1 MNTVKKDY
9 GLVVIGGGL
18 SGICCAVAAAR
29 RGVKTALLQDRSVLG
44 GNASGE
50 VRMHVCGADRH
61 GYVPNAR
68 ETGIIEELLL
78 TNRYYNPQHSFSV
91 QDTVFYDFVKK
102 EKNLDLYLNTR
113 AISCR
118 AENSRII
125 SVSAYQ
131 TSSETQF
138 EFYAP
143 FFADNS
149 GDGTIAAQSGAKY
162 VYGRESKAAY
172 GEPHAPDEAD
182 ENVMGST
189 IMFTAKDT
197 GAPVPFVKPARA
209 YDFSEDD
216 LRLRNH
222 TQITSGYWWLEV
234 SGNLN
239 TLTQSDEI
247 YDELLNVLF
256 GVWDHIKNKPG
267 HNAENYALD
276 WIGSVAGKR
285 ESRRFIGDYV
295 LKETDLAEAVSFPDA
310 VAYGG
315 WNMDVHVPNGIFS
328 SDKPA
333 TTYYPVKSMYGIPYR
348 SLYSVNIENLF
359 LGGRLISASHIAF
372 GSTRVMGTCAVVGQA
387 VGTAAAIAIESGFSS
402 AREVGGKIGF
412 LQQTLLKNDCYIPGV
427 KNTDEADL
435 AKRAKISATSEKQG
449 CESNNIINGV
459 ARSVGSDANY
469 YEGVNGTDDALF
481 LRWDSP
487 VTVKEISVA
496 FDSDLSKELTIT
508 ISDEVRNRQQR
519 FPKRL
524 AKDFDVTLF
533 CRGTIVKEIN
543 VTNNLLR
550 RRVFSFAPVAADK
563 ITLCVR
569 STHGNEPPRVFEVRV
584 Y

>member
-1 MNTVKKDY
+1 MNSVKKEYDF
-9 GLVVIGGGL
+9 VVIGGGL
-18 SGICCAVAAAR
+18 SGMCCAIAAAR

-44 GNASGE
+44 GNASSE

-61 GYVPNAR
+61 GFVPSAR

-78 TNRYYNPQHSFSV
+78 TNRFYNPQHSFSV
-91 QDTVFYDFVKK
+91 QDAIFYDFVKN

-118 AENSRII
+118 AENNRIL
-125 SVSAYQ
+125 SVTAYQ
-131 TSSETQF
+131 SSSETQF
-138 EFYAP
+138 EFFAR

-149 GDGTIAAQSGAKY
+149 GDGAIAAQSGAKY

-172 GEPHAPDEAD
+172 GEPHAPEEAD
-182 ENVMGST
+182 ENVMGNT

-197 GAPVPFVKPARA
+197 GAPVPFKKPARA

-216 LRLRNH
+216 LRRRDH
-222 TQITSGYWWLEV
+222 QQITSGYWWLEV
-234 SGNLN
+234 SGKLN
-239 TLTQSDEI
+239 TITQNDEI

-276 WIGSVAGKR
+276 WIGSIAAKR

-295 LKETDLAEAVSFPDA
+295 LKETDLAEAVAFPDA

-315 WNMDVHVPNGIFS
+315 WTMDVHVPNGVFAF
-328 SDKPA
+328 DQPA

-372 GSTRVMGTCAVVGQA
+372 GSTRVMGTCAVIGQA
-387 VGTAAAIAIESGFSS
+387 VGTAAAIALENGFSS
-402 AREVGGKIGF
+402 AREAGAKIDV

-427 KNTDEADL
+427 KNTDETDL
-435 AKRAKISATSEKQG
+435 ARRANVSATSEKQG
-449 CESNNIINGV
+449 CEAANVINGV
-459 ARSVGSDANY
+459 ARSVGDEANY
-469 YEGVNGTDDALF
+469 YEGENGLNDALF
-481 LRWDSP
+481 LCWDSP
-487 VTVKEISVA
+487 VAVKEFSVA

-508 ISDEVRNRQQR
+508 ISDEIRNRQQR

-524 AKDFDVTLF
+524 AKDFTVAFF
-533 CRGTIVKEIN
+533 CRGTLVKEID

-550 RRVFSFAPVAADK
+550 RRVFTFAPVAADK
-563 ITLCVR
+563 IALRVR